1 MKSIFPVILED
12 NLFSFALADMLQ
24 QIIWME
30 LNVTHYFTMLPKISL
45 TSLLTKVKP
54 ITVRIV
60 KM

>member
-1 MKSIFPVILED
+1 MKSIFPVIVGD

-24 QIIWME
+24 HVIWME
-30 LNVTHYFTMLPKISL
+30 LTVPHYFTMLPETSL